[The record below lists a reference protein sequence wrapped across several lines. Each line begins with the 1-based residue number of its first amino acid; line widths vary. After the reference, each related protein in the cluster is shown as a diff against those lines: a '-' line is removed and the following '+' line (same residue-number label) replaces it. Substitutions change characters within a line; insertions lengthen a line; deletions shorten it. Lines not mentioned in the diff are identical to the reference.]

1 MYCLSLLYFLK
12 VNFRFQKNYAM
23 FCHYL
28 IQKTIISNNFA
39 IIFVKGID
47 YTTYCWYISE
57 DEAMN
62 IMKDSDLS

>member
-1 MYCLSLLYFLK
+1 
-12 VNFRFQKNYAM
+12 M

-28 IQKTIISNNFA
+28 IQKTIIFNNFA

-47 YTTYCWYISE
+47 YTTYCWYISK
-57 DEAMN
+57 DEGMN